1 MASFLAH
8 QVRVIDWPKGVSF
21 EWFSFLVRV
30 FDRKVILKVALGA
43 LVVSWVTFAPCF
55 LWIFLGAPYIERL
68 RGNAVLARVL
78 SCITAAV
85 VGVILNLTVWFGVQV
100 LFTELR
106 HVPIHFSAGQTGT
119 VALPV
124 LERFDPL
131 VGAMMVTALLA
142 ITVFRIGMIKVL
154 LCSAAFGLA
163 AGTAGL
169 I

>member
-1 MASFLAH
+1 MLA
-8 QVRVIDWPKGVSF
+8 GT
-21 EWFSFLVRV
+21 
-30 FDRKVILKVALGA
+30 LGA
-43 LVVSWVTFAPCF
+43 LVATWVTFAPCF
-55 LWIFLGAPYIERL
+55 LWIFLGAPYIEKL
-68 RGNAVLARVL
+68 RGNAVLARAL

-85 VGVILNLTVWFGVQV
+85 VGVILKLTVWFGFQV

-106 HVPIHFSAGQTGT
+106 PAPIVISAGQTGM

-124 LERFDPL
+124 LESFDPL
-131 VGAMMVTALLA
+131 VGAMMAAALLA
-142 ITVFRIGMIKVL
+142 ITIFRIGMITVL